1 MSETSHHLRYREPR
15 DLLSLP
21 WLYTRAQ
28 NRERRAL
35 YSRAIRD
42 VQMAPFRRLVVLQES
57 KPFGL
62 TCV

>member
-1 MSETSHHLRYREPR
+1 MREHVEQVAKIAET
-15 DLLSLP
+15 
-21 WLYTRAQ
+21 Q

-42 VQMAPFRRLVVLQES
+42 LQMAPFRRLVVLQES

-62 TCV
+62 TVE